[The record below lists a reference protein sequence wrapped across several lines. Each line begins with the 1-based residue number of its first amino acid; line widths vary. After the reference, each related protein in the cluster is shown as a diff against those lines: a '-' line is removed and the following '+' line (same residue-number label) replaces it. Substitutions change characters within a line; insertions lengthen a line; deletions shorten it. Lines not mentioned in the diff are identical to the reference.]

1 MLPVLK
7 ISTALGDHHFH
18 SAGRVL
24 GGCELD
30 VLVPKI
36 SCNKEVCT
44 AKVSKCYVN
53 DAGKC
58 GVILL
63 KGQIDEIFFHLLR
76 RYK

>member
-30 VLVPKI
+30 VLVPRYLATKR
-36 SCNKEVCT
+36 
-44 AKVSKCYVN
+44 YVPQGHPN
-53 DAGKC
+53 AT
-58 GVILL
+58 
-63 KGQIDEIFFHLLR
+63 
-76 RYK
+76 